1 MLRKAK
7 ANVFNV
13 LPSVLTRGQAMKRT
27 TVVQV
32 VIDEDLQDILEAL
45 AHGVNPDNN
54 LVASY
59 LRSGMYPVPP
69 ELRNY
74 LADLLEGKITV
85 KRGRPPIDPTTRIFR
100 DINIKR
106 LYNEVYQERLQVPR
120 AKR

>member
-1 MLRKAK
+1 MLRKSK
-7 ANVFNV
+7 ANAFNV

-59 LRSGMYPVPP
+59 LRSGMYPVPQ
-69 ELRNY
+69 ELRDY
-74 LADLLEGKITV
+74 LADHLEGKLGV
-85 KRGRPPIDPTTRIFR
+85 KRGRPPVDPVTRLFR
-100 DINIKR
+100 NNNIKR
-106 LYNEVYQERLQVPR
+106 LYNEVYQERLQ
-120 AKR
+120 